1 MQEHTYEVFAKRLA
15 QKETYTTEEKK
26 MLMER
31 LDEERRIQQEI
42 DNDITHYNEEEKSKI
57 LRKLDEERLTKEK
70 HKDIE
75 KRRLENKESY
85 KFGTKNFYKLLM
97 MEREYYIEIDA
108 CKKLS
113 SRPTILS
120 LYYRT
125 FDELKKKDVL
135 VKTEV
140 YSDKIFISY
149 NAIRV
154 YFKAYTLEEKHK
166 K

>member
-1 MQEHTYEVFAKRLA
+1 
-15 QKETYTTEEKK
+15 
-26 MLMER
+26 
-31 LDEERRIQQEI
+31 
-42 DNDITHYNEEEKSKI
+42 
-57 LRKLDEERLTKEK
+57 
-70 HKDIE
+70 
-75 KRRLENKESY
+75 
-85 KFGTKNFYKLLM
+85 

-113 SRPTILS
+113 SRPTILP